1 MTYDDLWKKITLD
14 WDSIAWNEAYQRIK
28 FIMNYRDDIE
38 KIRIYASPNLD
49 GYHVYIHFNYWIH
62 WNEVIKLRQKFRD
75 DPKRLINDLFK
86 TNPDE
91 KMILFSDKD
100 GKKEIFIT
108 EYWPQP
114 EFIWPKII
122 GFNDVS

>member
-14 WDSIAWNEAYQRIK
+14 WDSFTWNEAYKIIK
-28 FIMNYRDDIE
+28 FIMNDRDDIE
-38 KIRIYASPNLD
+38 KLRIYASPNLD
-49 GYHVYIHFNYWIH
+49 GYHVYIHFKYWLD
-62 WNEVIKLRQKFRD
+62 WSEVIKLRRRYRD

-108 EYWPQP
+108 EFFPQP

-122 GFNDVS
+122 S